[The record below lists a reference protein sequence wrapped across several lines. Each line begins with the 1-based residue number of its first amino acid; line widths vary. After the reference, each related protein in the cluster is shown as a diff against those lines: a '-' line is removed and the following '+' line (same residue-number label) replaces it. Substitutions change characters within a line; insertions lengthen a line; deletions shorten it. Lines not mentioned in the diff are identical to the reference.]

1 MSIDFKNKWK
11 AYTRLWWSKL
21 CPVEFDDLFPI
32 ESIVLWG
39 HIPYEIYIRSVYGK
53 PSENPVLLHNTKL
66 DIYFFMRELPSQDN
80 YLTYFFANIVEFKK
94 YLLDLDPSKIELL
107 FLKRLYENNIS
118 IVKLFHHKYSINC
131 WEALLEQKQI

>member
-1 MSIDFKNKWK
+1 
-11 AYTRLWWSKL
+11 
-21 CPVEFDDLFPI
+21 
-32 ESIVLWG
+32 VLWG